1 MSNGFKAGPM
11 AQANTTKKQEEGFTV
26 GPMGPASEY
35 ERTGRYPSATVR
47 KEKKQTN
54 TTKQVEYTTGTQIK
68 QRRIADITSQMKQ
81 QVQEIDPRSEYRLSS
96 GKIVTGKELRG
107 IIVREGVQDIQKV
120 GKDVKPGYYI
130 EKSNNFFHTSPE
142 QRYIISKTTPEVRER
157 IIQSIDVG
165 SPNPYGRS
173 EYSKALEQGYSLLS
187 DIEKE
192 EYGYQFQP
200 FKGEPVETWN
210 LYPGGKK
217 YVEQHKNEVV
227 ERYIKQKGGLEKV
240 PYDIYKYASIG
251 GIYSGKLPNDPQF
264 LREAAWE
271 NIYYDEGKRRETYF
285 NRLPAPA
292 QWFSSGT
299 HMVYSGASFPITLPQ
314 MAVKYVRGKGAY
326 TEPFERIATGETFG
340 PDIGNV
346 LLRHEPGGPSG
357 LISTGIQ
364 EGLYYVPKDMAV
376 VGALGGHKTNA
387 VERFMKHP
395 VSGAFATGGEVLG
408 LLVGGYGL
416 SKAKQVTGAG
426 LYRIG
431 SPIKKSL
438 VSQGIMKDLPLS
450 RYSPTSIMRTGF
462 WKAKQRLGIAE
473 FVPEEKVWASD
484 VLYGGKRFAEAKNV
498 NEMVQRF
505 YESQTKFPRG
515 SSDNVF
521 GIHATTMRFGKLARV
536 KPGLSETTGLSV
548 SAFGEGSPHFLRT
561 TGYGTS
567 KLFKPIR
574 GISLFPKIKMPTG
587 IVTRLKDI
595 YRLPKNL
602 RKPLQGETTKSFYG
616 RVSKYLQRQESGPYA
631 TIAAKAEIGG
641 PEIEA
646 IIRYGSLGKG
656 QWLKRASSRYFT
668 TYKGKT
674 VPLPEYVPLGKNI
687 PQSGS
692 VMFTGK
698 QPSMLSYRVKKLIS
712 PYSYTVDQSLPL
724 LRKGYIISSVGRQLS
739 KKGSSV
745 RLLSSKQVGSNLSS
759 FGSYDKKLKPLSLKS
774 DKIISMKSVKPVSVK
789 SFTSHQ
795 SLLSKKIT
803 STPIQ
808 KSSLSYKQ
816 SSMAKSFYS
825 TKQKPSSSLLSNL
838 FDEPMLK
845 KKKTRKGKGNI
856 DELYRFREKKVIDL
870 FGNDLSKLF
879 KNMGGI
885 GF

>member
-292 QWFSSGT
+292 Q
-299 HMVYSGASFPITLPQ
+299 
-314 MAVKYVRGKGAY
+314 
-326 TEPFERIATGETFG
+326 
-340 PDIGNV
+340 
-346 LLRHEPGGPSG
+346 
-357 LISTGIQ
+357 
-364 EGLYYVPKDMAV
+364 
-376 VGALGGHKTNA
+376 
-387 VERFMKHP
+387 
-395 VSGAFATGGEVLG
+395 
-408 LLVGGYGL
+408 
-416 SKAKQVTGAG
+416 
-426 LYRIG
+426 
-431 SPIKKSL
+431 
-438 VSQGIMKDLPLS
+438 
-450 RYSPTSIMRTGF
+450 
-462 WKAKQRLGIAE
+462 
-473 FVPEEKVWASD
+473 
-484 VLYGGKRFAEAKNV
+484 
-498 NEMVQRF
+498 
-505 YESQTKFPRG
+505 
-515 SSDNVF
+515 
-521 GIHATTMRFGKLARV
+521 
-536 KPGLSETTGLSV
+536 
-548 SAFGEGSPHFLRT
+548 
-561 TGYGTS
+561 
-567 KLFKPIR
+567 
-574 GISLFPKIKMPTG
+574 
-587 IVTRLKDI
+587 
-595 YRLPKNL
+595 
-602 RKPLQGETTKSFYG
+602 
-616 RVSKYLQRQESGPYA
+616 
-631 TIAAKAEIGG
+631 
-641 PEIEA
+641 
-646 IIRYGSLGKG
+646 
-656 QWLKRASSRYFT
+656 
-668 TYKGKT
+668 
-674 VPLPEYVPLGKNI
+674 
-687 PQSGS
+687 
-692 VMFTGK
+692 
-698 QPSMLSYRVKKLIS
+698 
-712 PYSYTVDQSLPL
+712 
-724 LRKGYIISSVGRQLS
+724 
-739 KKGSSV
+739 
-745 RLLSSKQVGSNLSS
+745 
-759 FGSYDKKLKPLSLKS
+759 
-774 DKIISMKSVKPVSVK
+774 
-789 SFTSHQ
+789 
-795 SLLSKKIT
+795 
-803 STPIQ
+803 
-808 KSSLSYKQ
+808 
-816 SSMAKSFYS
+816 
-825 TKQKPSSSLLSNL
+825 
-838 FDEPMLK
+838 
-845 KKKTRKGKGNI
+845 
-856 DELYRFREKKVIDL
+856 
-870 FGNDLSKLF
+870 
-879 KNMGGI
+879 
-885 GF
+885 